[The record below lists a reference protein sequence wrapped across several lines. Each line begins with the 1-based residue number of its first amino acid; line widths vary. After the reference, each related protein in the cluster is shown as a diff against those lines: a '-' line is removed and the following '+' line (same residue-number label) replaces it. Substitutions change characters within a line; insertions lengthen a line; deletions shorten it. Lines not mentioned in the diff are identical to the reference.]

1 MAKASSST
9 PLGSRI
15 SIWREAVRGWIG
27 EHGRPRPPSCGVLP
41 TLEVLSA
48 LGAASLRGDAPTE
61 NKIWSVPWLG
71 WAGLG
76 LARLDVPGC
85 VWAVGGEV
93 LFSVSGCGHRA
104 LVGAAHLRNGE
115 LGGLRGLI
123 AAKVNHCATL
133 GHVVHPEAFKQLTV
147 VQVEETARPILH
159 ASLPVALV
167 AVPVLWGKGQGHLG
181 AGHT

>member
-1 MAKASSST
+1 MQG
-9 PLGSRI
+9 LGRHP
-15 SIWREAVRGWIG
+15 VGCC
-27 EHGRPRPPSCGVLP
+27 PPCGVLP

-48 LGAASLRGDAPTE
+48 WGAASLHGDAPTE

-76 LARLDVPGC
+76 LG
-85 VWAVGGEV
+85 VGGWGGGTV
-93 LFSVSGCGHRA
+93 FCLSGCGHRA